1 MKHDSKFKLDMSVLR
16 GLSFL
21 AVFAVAIIP
30 NTLFGQTVAT
40 STKDI
45 DPSLEQSPARPGTIL
60 DRAKA
65 DRQSFIKSRIYD
77 TENNNI
83 NTPDVDALSDQII
96 QVNRQ
101 VLLLEIN
108 QSIAKTHD
116 EIVYLENIINRLEQR
131 LAETDNNT
139 ATNINDFIKDAQLK
153 IDNAS
158 STLDLAQSSSTE
170 ILTAEPLGPT
180 LSSLKINILE
190 TVRELKES
198 QNLIRQAIIEF
209 KKII

>member
-1 MKHDSKFKLDMSVLR
+1 MKHSSKFKLDMSVLR

-30 NTLFGQTVAT
+30 NALYAQTVAT

-65 DRQSFIKSRIYD
+65 DRQSFVKSRIYD
-77 TENNNI
+77 TENNNTS
-83 NTPDVDALSDQII
+83 NVDALSDQII

-108 QSIAKTHD
+108 QSITKTHD

-139 ATNINDFIKDAQLK
+139 TTNINDFIKNAQLK
-153 IDNAS
+153 INNAS
-158 STLDLAQSSSTE
+158 STLDLAQASSTE